1 MSTEHTIKTERLK
14 ISGMT
19 CVNCALN
26 LERSVKKAGIDQVHV
41 NFANHELLFERPANM
56 SDDRIQQAIR
66 DAGFAIAK
74 EDNKA
79 NIVNRILFTYS
90 FVVAIYFILIMFMP
104 IQVPAWIDAILATIS
119 LGIGYTKFGKGA
131 YYSVKSGS
139 ANMYVLILLGAS
151 TAFLFSL
158 YLLFFQEPQH
168 LYFETTAVLIALVL
182 IGDIL
187 EANAVKRTVSAVK
200 DLSANQINLAK
211 RISAEGIEEVSVN
224 SLKIGDIVQADMG
237 DEIATDAQVK
247 NGEALLD
254 ESLITGE
261 SNPIRKTE
269 GMMLLGGSKVIDGNL
284 EYEVL
289 KNAHLSTKARID
301 NLVRQASSEKANV
314 QKLADRISA
323 IFVPL
328 VLVLTLLSF
337 GINYALL
344 NVGLEAAILR
354 SVAVLVISCPC
365 AMGLATPIAVMVGIG
380 KMTKNGILVKNPNT
394 FENLA
399 KVDSLIYDKTG
410 TLSTGNFSVKNLVI
424 QGENEQEIKQIIKT
438 LENRSSHPIARS
450 VNAFLADTPTLS
462 SLTEIKEIK
471 GQGMQAVDENGVVY
485 RLGSPAFT
493 NLNNKEG
500 DLFLTKDEKLLAVIF
515 IEDELKDQVDVAL
528 KYFKEAGLNQI
539 VLSGDN
545 QAKCEALEKKL
556 HTTVIGELKPE
567 DKLEWIKAKS
577 EINLAMVG
585 DGVNDAPALAKV
597 NVGISFAQASDLAI
611 QSADVVIMRD
621 DMHALVKSHQIAN
634 QTYLTIKQNL
644 FWAFAYNLIAIP
656 LAAFGIINPM
666 LAAFAMIF
674 SDLIVVGNAF
684 RLKNSKL

>member
-139 ANMYVLILLGAS
+139 ANMYVLILLGAT

-450 VNAFLADTPTLS
+450 VSAFLADTSSLS

-471 GQGMQAVDENGVVY
+471 GQGMQAVDEKGAVY

-493 NLNNKEG
+493 NLKNKEG

-577 EINLAMVG
+577 DENLAMVG

-634 QTYLTIKQNL
+634 QTYRTIKQNL